1 MSNKSL
7 EDLLAETEE
16 KILNNEFKKEFT
28 LTYDGEDYDFTLKPL
43 SQSDFLTIYQK
54 NNNNIA
60 ALNEAII
67 SKCLIN
73 KEGEPYPKK
82 LVKVLIE
89 KMPAGFAGDVTQK
102 VYEISGI
109 QTNPEDIEKAK
120 SFLK

>member
-1 MSNKSL
+1 M

-67 SKCLIN
+67 GKCLIN